1 MVIDN
6 SCTPQNVYGPYEQ
19 TLFLGCS
26 ILNFTASAG
35 WNGQTSELTVDLAQD
50 DCAVRDG
57 GSAKKYWAQGD
68 KIFTSAQSWTK
79 ADPGFTYP
87 NIGAPAYFRVADFEF
102 AGLIQAWTEK
112 KGSDGLPTFSVK
124 LIDPRPI
131 LDHAKVILDSYQGTN
146 LVGQTA
152 GAPIR
157 LHNIFNVYA
166 YLEEKNSTLAAN
178 DDFTTGVG
186 LGAPAQKIGGSCKT
200 EAGISWSLVKKALR
214 DLLGGN
220 AAIAPNFSTGGVAYI
235 DGQNLD
241 YTGDNVSRGGE
252 IYMGT
257 PDGAIRY
264 IVDIDELPDP
274 YTWDYRITGPV
285 ISLSQIIDQVCA
297 DAGVDYYV
305 ELLPTA
311 ASKGSNQIA
320 ELVIKVRTISRINQP
335 TLGTSDDG
343 EIKKFIEAN
352 SIENGGQGIIAN
364 SFGRELR
371 TDVNSSFIIGGKAR
385 QYYEENNSDFI
396 EPYWGL
402 DADGNLIKSDYGVS
416 LGGYGVRLDFSKI
429 NISVT
434 HPVALGLENDRYG
447 WVYET
452 QLRFALGDYD
462 SFVNNILLGDGSTV
476 LEKYFVTT
484 LKRISS
490 NVKLRNNANTGQM
503 GVNATPGTTSTS
515 GRPDDPRT
523 IAAKAV
529 HQWLNTFASE
539 YYGRQ
544 FLVSIPSVS
553 YAPAAAT
560 STETSAIVT
569 KPVYTDEP
577 STEGGWPSTLSYPS
591 DLIDI
596 ALRGRAQ
603 SYLTEKTTVLSLAN
617 PSTVTDFF
625 KDEQG
630 KVQPM
635 LKFSVNN
642 SSGLGMD
649 RLGLDDYVSV
659 AGDGVS
665 HAWVKAEINEQW
677 VHGNPRINQSAA
689 SYNYVSA
696 LLTIPAIV
704 IDNSTVATLATNTAL
719 GDAQLATDPPTTNAK
734 VIKNTGKTLG
744 GQGVSVNA
752 VAPAPVKPSNAGVP
766 LVSNTRTYGPWVMVG
781 ANPGSVNCEI
791 DEGLTPWEYGSID
804 YMNAAGVAK
813 VQNAITALQV
823 GERGEVTVP
832 GYPTISLGSA
842 LESNPRSFRFK
853 DRHLWSYMQS
863 WPTGPTS
870 IRFVAGEAYTQYAGI
885 TNVSND
891 LPQRVSVGSSV
902 SNISVNVGA
911 GGVTTSYTVNTFT
924 PVFGRFSKNNAER
937 IKNLGLRRFSTEKE
951 MRARSAMKSMMRASA
966 IRAIAGGRGGGNVS
980 EDMGKGA
987 TAPRS
992 PSIWFAGKVLEDGK
1006 RKVILAPT
1014 SHDMTYYEEYDN
1026 TSIVTMDNFYRPASL
1041 YGGGGSGVLAG
1052 SGLTMSKVNVQGETS
1067 TYARDRLGGYLAGE
1081 RTVYNGTGYIANT
1094 DVRTT
1099 SLSDLESY
1107 NSGKQYPAGTII
1119 NNISSCS
1126 NAYRAFVSN
1135 INRDPC
1141 VGANSI
1147 YWENLTSWMGSPAA
1161 FTIAGAF
1168 DVSKWNVIS
1177 TESVSTNAP
1186 TQTTAPPPPLT
1197 EYAGL
1202 PIRQKYLDYLG
1213 DPYQNTGLFDDSRHN
1228 SSTAGHD
1235 IEGVARKSIPWIN
1248 DNQASGNNSLLIHS
1262 PSDPTGN
1269 YANDYRFLAHR
1280 GPLVV
1285 HGWGYDIHGKP
1296 IPNATGDESAHLG
1309 DFSTSYAGLSDK
1321 FKTDW
1326 LSDARDWPV
1335 APVDLRFDRKRGVWT
1350 VPPAFRM
1357 YQVESVNGAE
1367 AGGSGTFSVLKHK
1380 DDLADADGNLIS
1392 SPTITA
1398 ENWSDISISKTEKN
1412 VAYYDS
1418 PSSSY
1423 WLLNAGGGK
1432 VIAGVSASGTA
1443 AEYDSEYKTFKDG
1456 CIYIWPLTKP
1466 PEFSE
1471 LLEYPTNSRVSREIP
1486 VFDTGTIY
1494 STGDQVRFT
1503 GDGVDCP
1510 LRTYVTSTGALP
1522 GPFTGD
1528 WSQSG
1533 CATSLQY
1540 INSGLGT
1547 IAAGPFS
1554 TSDGWLGLVGS
1565 TYVDTGCVLTWTH
1578 GMVTAPVQ
1586 GHYVEGG
1593 AGADILVWYDCD
1605 KIKGWTSI

>member
-57 GSAKKYWAQGD
+57 GSPKKYWAQGD

-112 KGSDGLPTFSVK
+112 KGADGLPAFSVK
-124 LIDPRPI
+124 LVDPRPI
-131 LDHAKVILDSYQGTN
+131 LDHAKIILDSYQGTN
-146 LVGQTA
+146 LVGQTV
-152 GAPIR
+152 GGSIR
-157 LHNIFNVYA
+157 LHNIFNVYS
-166 YLEEKNSTLAAN
+166 YLEEKNSTITAN
-178 DDFTTGVG
+178 DDFSTGVG
-186 LGAPAQKIGGSCKT
+186 LGSPVQRIGGSYKT
-200 EAGISWSLVKKALR
+200 EGGISWSLVKKALR
-214 DLLGGN
+214 DLLGGPPVN
-220 AAIAPNFSTGGVAYI
+220 PAPNFSTGGITYI

-241 YTGDNVSRGGE
+241 YSGDNASRGGE

-264 IVDIDELPDP
+264 IVDLDELPDP

-285 ISLSQIIDQVCA
+285 ISLSQIIDQVCN

-311 ASKGSNQIA
+311 NAKGSTQIA
-320 ELVIKVRTISRINQP
+320 ELVIKIRTISRINQP
-335 TLGTSDDG
+335 TLGASGGG
-343 EIKKFIEAN
+343 EISSFIESN

-371 TDVNSSFIIGGKAR
+371 TDINSSFIIGAKAR
-385 QYYEENNSDFI
+385 QYYEENSSSYI

-402 DADGNLIKSDYGVS
+402 DADGNLIQSDYDDDD
-416 LGGYGVRLDFSKI
+416 GGYSVRLDFSKI
-429 NISVT
+429 NISLT
-434 HPVALGLENDRYG
+434 HPVVLDLINGRYG

-462 SFVNNILLGDGSTV
+462 SFVNNLLLGDGSTV
-476 LEKYFVTT
+476 LEKYFATT
-484 LKRISS
+484 LERISS
-490 NVKLRNNANTGQM
+490 NVKLRANANTGQM
-503 GVNATPGTTSTS
+503 AVDNPPGTTSTA

-523 IAAKAV
+523 ISAKAV

-553 YAPAAAT
+553 YAAAGT
-560 STETSAIVT
+560 TWTETSEIIT

-577 STEGGWPSTLSYPS
+577 STEGGWPSTLSYPNTLVDVS
-591 DLIDI
+591 
-596 ALRGRAQ
+596 LRNSQ
-603 SYLTEKTTVLSLAN
+603 TYLTEKTSILGIAN
-617 PSTVTDFF
+617 PSTASDFF

-630 KVQPM
+630 KVQPI
-635 LKFSVNN
+635 LKFSVDN
-642 SSGLGMD
+642 SSGLGLD

-659 AGDGVS
+659 SGSDS
-665 HAWVKAEINEQW
+665 SIAWVKAEIDEQW
-677 VHGNPRINQSAA
+677 VIGNPRVNQSAA

-704 IDNSTVATLATNTAL
+704 IDNNTVPALATNTPL
-719 GDAQLATDPPTTNAK
+719 GDAQLATDPPTLNVNVTN
-734 VIKNTGKTLG
+734 NTGKTLG

-766 LVSNTRTYGPWVMVG
+766 LISNTRTYGPWVMMG
-781 ANPGSVNCEI
+781 ANPGSVNCEV
-791 DEGLTPWEYGSID
+791 DEGLAPWEYGSID

-813 VQNAITALQV
+813 VQNSVTSLQV

-832 GYPTISLGSA
+832 GYPIISLGSA

-853 DRHLWSYMQS
+853 DRELRYYTQQ
-863 WPTGPTS
+863 WPSGPVA
-870 IRFVAGEAYTQYAGI
+870 IRFVAGEAYTQYINNSSA
-885 TNVSND
+885 T
-891 LPQRVSVGSSV
+891 RVSVGSSV
-902 SNISVNVGA
+902 SNISISVGA

-937 IKNLGLRRFSTEKE
+937 IKNLGLRRFSSEKE

-966 IRAIAGGRGGGNVS
+966 IRAIAGKGGAGGVS

-1014 SHDMTYYEEYDN
+1014 SNTMTYYEEYDN

-1041 YGGGGSGVLAG
+1041 YGGGGSGELAG
-1052 SGLTMSKVNVQGETS
+1052 SGLTMPKVNVQGDTT
-1067 TYARDRLGGYLAGE
+1067 TYNEYRLGGYAVGE
-1081 RTVYNGTGYIANT
+1081 RVVVSGTGYLANT
-1094 DVRTT
+1094 AVRTT
-1099 SLSDLESY
+1099 SMGDLESY
-1107 NSGKQYPAGTII
+1107 NSGKQYPAGAII
-1119 NNISSCS
+1119 NNIAGGCS
-1126 NAYRAFVSN
+1126 NIYRAFVSN

-1161 FTIAGAF
+1161 FTIAGTF
-1168 DVSKWNVIS
+1168 NLSKWDVIS

-1186 TQTTAPPPPLT
+1186 TQTTSPPPPLV
-1197 EYAGL
+1197 EYSGL

-1213 DPYQNTGLFDDSRHN
+1213 DPYQNTGLFDDSRNN
-1228 SSTAGHD
+1228 SSTSGHD
-1235 IEGVARKSIPWIN
+1235 IEGVARKTIPWITG
-1248 DNQASGNNSLLIHS
+1248 NQTSGNNSLLIHS
-1262 PSDPTGN
+1262 VTDPTGN
-1269 YANDYRFLAHR
+1269 YANDYRLLAHR
-1280 GPLVV
+1280 GPLMV

-1296 IPNATGDESAHLG
+1296 IPNASGDESAHLG
-1309 DFSTSYAGLSDK
+1309 DFTTSYAGLSDK
-1321 FKTDW
+1321 FKTNW

-1350 VPPAFRM
+1350 IPPAFRM

-1367 AGGSGTFSVLKHK
+1367 AGGTGTFSVLKHK
-1380 DDLADADGNLIS
+1380 ADLADADGNLIS

-1432 VIAGVSASGTA
+1432 VIPGVAVSGTPA
-1443 AEYDSEYKTFKDG
+1443 VYAPNYRTFKDG
-1456 CIYIWPLTKP
+1456 CIFVWPLTTPSGFDATLSYASNDRVVKDIAA
-1466 PEFSE
+1466 FDASTV
-1471 LLEYPTNSRVSREIP
+1471 YNS
-1486 VFDTGTIY
+1486 
-1494 STGDQVRFT
+1494 GDLVRFT
-1503 GDGVDCP
+1503 GDGPSCP
-1510 LRTYVTSTGALP
+1510 NRTYIAPTGSPAQAFSTGVWTA
-1522 GPFTGD
+1522 
-1528 WSQSG
+1528 SG
-1533 CATSLQY
+1533 CSTRTQY
-1540 INSGLGT
+1540 INSGLST
-1547 IAAGPFS
+1547 IGPGSFS
-1554 TSDGWLGLVGS
+1554 LDSGWLALTGT
-1565 TYVDTGCVLTWTH
+1565 TYVDTGCMLTWSH
-1578 GMVTAPVQ
+1578 GMVTSPVQ

-1593 AGADILVWYDCD
+1593 AGNDILVWYDCD
-1605 KIKGWTSI
+1605 IIKGWTNL